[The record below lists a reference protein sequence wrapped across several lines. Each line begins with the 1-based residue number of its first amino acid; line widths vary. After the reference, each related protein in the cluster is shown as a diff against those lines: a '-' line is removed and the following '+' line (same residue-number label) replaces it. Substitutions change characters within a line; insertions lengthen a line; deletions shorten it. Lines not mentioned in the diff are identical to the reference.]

1 MESIR
6 ILLLSASR
14 PSRTWKIAERIKREI
29 PEAEISGIIQQALP
43 RLPLTQ
49 QLVIAGNADQEL
61 FPGLALTKAGLWFR
75 CVLEKLVHWLVWC
88 IHGCPRGL
96 NVVKRFTTTHL
107 AEKCWQAGCPLLLA
121 RDTND
126 AKILDFI
133 QEHGNLVIVLGE
145 VELDRELWRL
155 PARGLVRVRTEEDF
169 ARAKEGIQIRLE
181 YFVQG
186 AEAGRTL
193 ACVSLPAQP
202 YDGWLGLTLKNDL
215 IADDLLVETAKVLRQ
230 ERTIEGP
237 EEVARW
243 VHQIYSPYLAQFE
256 GRSLQGAQV
265 APVQQRYRSTWKLC
279 LDTLLLCSPLFV
291 ARTWYRRCRG
301 RYPVL
306 VLTHHL
312 VSDRPHRM
320 GISTE
325 SFWRQLRFL
334 QRHYRIVCLSDAVE
348 LLRSGNVT
356 APTVVLTF
364 DDGYRDNF
372 VNLRA
377 IADEVEVPVTL
388 FITTKPVDSQAEFQH
403 DLANGCTGHLPL
415 TWSQICYWAP
425 RGAEFGS
432 HTQTH
437 VDCGSADRTTLEQEI
452 GGSREDMEA
461 RLGAPVEFF
470 AFPFGKRE
478 NLSAQALEIAAS
490 MYSYFA
496 SGLDG
501 ENLPNKAINLPHL
514 FRKNLYPNR
523 WELELELQS
532 VFQRVDRW
540 KGLLNL
546 RPRAESLQFKRQTAS
561 ASSPAASGEL
571 SSVWTKDN

>member
-1 MESIR
+1 MESLR

-14 PSRTWKIAERIKREI
+14 PSRTWKIADRIKREI
-29 PEAEISGIIQQALP
+29 PEAEISGIIQQVLP

-49 QLVIAGNADQEL
+49 QLVLAGGADEGF
-61 FPGLALTKAGLWFR
+61 FPHPALSRVGLWFH

-96 NVVKRFTTTHL
+96 NVVKMFTTAHL
-107 AEKCWQAGCPLLLA
+107 AAKCWQAACPLLLT

-126 AKILDFI
+126 AKVLDFI
-133 QEHGNLVIVLGE
+133 REHSNLVIVLGE
-145 VELDRELWRL
+145 VELGGELWRL
-155 PARGLVRVRTEEDF
+155 PARGLVRVRTEEDLE
-169 ARAKEGIQIRLE
+169 RAKEGIQIRLE
-181 YFVQG
+181 YF
-186 AEAGRTL
+186 APDTEAGCTL
-193 ACVSLPAQP
+193 ACVALPAQP

-215 IADDLLVETAKVLRQ
+215 IADDLLVEAAKGLRQ
-230 ERTIEGP
+230 ERTMEP

-243 VHQIYSPYLAQFE
+243 AHQIYAPCLAQLK
-256 GRSLQGAQV
+256 GQSLQSAQGV
-265 APVQQRYRSTWKLC
+265 PVQQRYRSIWKLC

-291 ARTWYRRCRG
+291 VRNWYRRCRS

-325 SFWRQLRFL
+325 SFWRQVRFL
-334 QRHYRIVCLSDAVE
+334 QRHYRIVSLSDAVE
-348 LLRSGNVT
+348 LLRSGRVT

-364 DDGYRDNF
+364 DDGYGDNF

-377 IADEVEVPVTL
+377 IADEAEVPVSL
-388 FITTKPVDSQAEFQH
+388 FITTKPVDAQTEFQH
-403 DLANGCTGHLPL
+403 DLANGSTGHLPL
-415 TWSQICYWAP
+415 TWNQIRYWAP

-437 VDCGSADRTTLEQEI
+437 VDCGSVDCTTLEREI
-452 GGSREDMEA
+452 GGSKEDMEA
-461 RLGAPVEFF
+461 HLGAPIRFF

-478 NLSAQALEIAAS
+478 NLSAQAIDIAAS
-490 MYSYFA
+490 TYPYFA

-501 ENLPNKAINLPHL
+501 ENFPSKTINQPHL

-523 WELELELQS
+523 WELELELQA

-540 KGLLNL
+540 KGLL
-546 RPRAESLQFKRQTAS
+546 RRRQRADSLQLRRQATS
-561 ASSPAASGEL
+561 AAASPTGEL
-571 SSVWTKDN
+571 SSACTKDN

>member
-1 MESIR
+1 MESLR

-29 PEAEISGIIQQALP
+29 PEAEISGIAQQVVSQLP
-43 RLPLTQ
+43 VTQ
-49 QLVIAGNADQEL
+49 QLIVAGGADQGL
-61 FPGLALTKAGLWFR
+61 FPDPALTKAGHWFH
-75 CVLEKLVHWLVWC
+75 CILERLVHWLVWC

-96 NVVKRFTTTHL
+96 NVVKRFTTGHL
-107 AEKCWQAGCPLLLA
+107 AEKCWQAGCPLLLT
-121 RDTND
+121 RNLND
-126 AKILDFI
+126 AKVLDFI

-145 VELDRELWRL
+145 VELNRELWRL
-155 PARGLVRVRTEEDF
+155 PERGLIRVRTEEDL
-169 ARAKEGIQIRLE
+169 ARAKEGIQIQLE
-181 YFVQG
+181 YFAQS
-186 AEAGRTL
+186 AEIVRTL
-193 ACVSLPAQP
+193 ARIALPAQP

-215 IADDLLVETAKVLRQ
+215 IADDLLVEAAKALRQ
-230 ERTIEGP
+230 ERTIEGS
-237 EEVARW
+237 EEMVRW
-243 VHQIYSPYLAQFE
+243 ALQIYAPYLAQVE
-256 GRSLQGAQV
+256 GRSLQSAQWV
-265 APVQQRYRSTWKLC
+265 SVRERYRSIWKLC

-291 ARTWYRRCRG
+291 ARNWYRRSRG

-312 VSDRPHRM
+312 ISDRPHRM
-320 GISTE
+320 AISTE
-325 SFWRQLRFL
+325 LFWRQVRFL
-334 QRHYRIVCLSDAVE
+334 QRHYRIVSLSDAVE
-348 LLRSGNVT
+348 LLRSGSVT

-364 DDGYRDNF
+364 DDGYGDNF

-377 IADEVEVPVTL
+377 IADEVQVPVSL
-388 FITTKPVDSQAEFQH
+388 FITTKPVDVQAEFQH
-403 DLANGCTGHLPL
+403 DLTNGSTGHLPL
-415 TWSQICYWAP
+415 TWSQILYWAT

-437 VDCGSADRTTLEQEI
+437 VDCASADRTTLEREI

-461 RLGAPVEFF
+461 RLGVPVRFF

-478 NLSAQALEIAAS
+478 NLSAQAIEIAAS
-490 MYSYFA
+490 MYPYFA

-501 ENLPNKAINLPHL
+501 ENLPNKTINMPHL

-532 VFQRVDRW
+532 VFQRVDQW
-540 KGLLNL
+540 KGLFNL
-546 RPRAESLQFKRQTAS
+546 RPRAESLQFKRQNAS
-561 ASSPAASGEL
+561 ASSPTSGEL